1 MFDMEL
7 VNIAIVILNYL
18 NYWDTLAC
26 VKSIKS
32 MHYSVAGIVIVDNGS
47 PNESFDV
54 LNEEYKDEECIL
66 VIKNKKNQGFARGN
80 NLGIN
85 RARKSLKADFVLVIN
100 NDIIFTDECYFDE
113 LMNAYYP
120 GVGVMGSSIIN
131 MKGMPQL
138 NEPYYF
144 GIRDLLFVYLNLYA
158 SMHATNYGL
167 PTKTSSPT
175 TVLHGC
181 ALFFTPD
188 FFRYYNGFYK
198 RTFLYRE
205 EPILYLMCEIKGLK
219 QIYVD
224 STSIIHLEDKSSEE
238 SFGNKAEI
246 KRKYLFDSQK
256 YLIMWAIKVYLCKIL

>member
-144 GIRDLLFVYLNLYA
+144 GIRDLLFVVFSLITGSRRALVLCIIAYVAFSLSQAQNFVKRLKAYVWIA
-158 SMHATNYGL
+158 GIITAVFL
-167 PTKTSSPT
+167 LVTKIFIMCAVS
-175 TVLHGC
+175 VHG
-181 ALFFTPD
+181 
-188 FFRYYNGFYK
+188 GK
-198 RTFLYRE
+198 
-205 EPILYLMCEIKGLK
+205 
-219 QIYVD
+219 
-224 STSIIHLEDKSSEE
+224 
-238 SFGNKAEI
+238 
-246 KRKYLFDSQK
+246 
-256 YLIMWAIKVYLCKIL
+256 KIT